1 MIGPDGSCGE
11 GLPVDATMG
20 LQLLLVAAGAIGV
33 AAVARRK
40 GWPAPLLLVAAG
52 LLVSP
57 LVPPVPLEP
66 ELILY
71 VFLPPLLY
79 SAAFESSYLRLR
91 DVKRTVGLLSV
102 GLVLFTAA
110 AVGTAVHLMLPDLP
124 LALAFALGAIVA
136 PPDAVA
142 AVAVGRR
149 LGLPRRA
156 LTVLIGESLF
166 NDATALTLY
175 RVAIGAALGGAVSLW
190 EGLGQFLLAA
200 VGGVVIG
207 LALAFAFAWLFR
219 YTRDSLVENT
229 LMLLIPFAAYLA
241 AESVHASGV
250 IAVVIIGLYLGN
262 RMHLQGFGTRLVST
276 AVWRVTDF
284 LLEAVVFALIG
295 LQFVTV
301 TEGIIGY
308 GAWEVAGYAAA
319 VLMVTILSRFV
330 WVFTVTSLVRLLSRA
345 ESRPPPGQRV
355 VLSWAGMRGVVSL
368 AAAFAIPPDVP
379 ARDRALLLFLTF
391 TTVIGTLLIQGTT
404 FPALI
409 RRLGVS
415 SERERY
421 EDRLAEAAAQQAAL
435 DAGVAELER
444 LIAQEG
450 EPDEIQAQVIDN
462 LRDKSWRR
470 SLSAWER
477 LGGGTSHG
485 GAETPSALYRR
496 LRRQM
501 LQAERQV
508 FVRLRDERRLD
519 DEVLHEVMA
528 QLDFEEAILER
539 D

>member
-1 MIGPDGSCGE
+1 
-11 GLPVDATMG
+11 MG
-20 LQLLLVAAGAIGV
+20 LQLLVVAAGAIGV
-33 AAVARRK
+33 AAVARRR
-40 GWPAPLLLVAAG
+40 GWPVPLVLVAVG

-57 LVPPVPLEP
+57 FVPAVPLEP
-66 ELILY
+66 ELVLY

-79 SAAFESSYLRLR
+79 SAALDSSYLRLR
-91 DVKRTVGLLSV
+91 DARRTIGLLSV

-110 AVGTAVHLMLPDLP
+110 AVGMVVHLMLPDLP

-149 LGLPRRA
+149 LGLPRKA

-175 RVAIGAALGGAVSLW
+175 RVAIGAALGGAVSMW
-190 EGLGQFLLAA
+190 QGLGEFLLAA
-200 VGGVVIG
+200 VGGVAIG
-207 LALAFAFAWLFR
+207 VALALAFAWLFR

-250 IAVVIIGLYLGN
+250 IAVVIIGLHLGN
-262 RMHLQGFGTRLVST
+262 RMHLQGFGTRLLSD
-276 AVWRVTDF
+276 AVWKVTAF

-295 LQFVTV
+295 LQVVTV
-301 TEGIIGY
+301 TEGIMGSY
-308 GAWEVAGYAAA
+308 GVWEVAGYAAA
-319 VLMVTILSRFV
+319 VLAVVILARFV
-330 WVFTVTSLVRLLSRA
+330 WVFVLTYPIKLLGTAERPTVAQRLI
-345 ESRPPPGQRV
+345 
-355 VLSWAGMRGVVSL
+355 LSWAGMRGVVSL
-368 AAAFAIPPDVP
+368 AAAFAIPPEVP

-404 FPALI
+404 FPVLI

-415 SERERY
+415 GRQQQY
-421 EDRLAEAAAQQAAL
+421 EDRLSEAAAQQAAL

-444 LIAQEG
+444 LVEQEG
-450 EPDEIQAQVIDN
+450 EPDEIRAEVISN
-462 LRDKSWRR
+462 LREKSWRR

-477 LGGGTSHG
+477 LGGGTG
-485 GAETPSALYRR
+485 QDGAETPSALYRR
-496 LRRQM
+496 LRREM

-519 DEVLHEVMA
+519 DEVLRTVMA
-528 QLDFEEAILER
+528 ELDFEEALLNR